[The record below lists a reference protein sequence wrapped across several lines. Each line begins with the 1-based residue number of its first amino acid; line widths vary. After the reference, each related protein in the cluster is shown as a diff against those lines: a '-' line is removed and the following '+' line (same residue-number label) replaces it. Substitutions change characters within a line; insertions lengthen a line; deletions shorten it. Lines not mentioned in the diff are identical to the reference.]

1 MQATVCLINWDQI
14 LSLFQYAEKRLVLVL
29 PAIHDEWVLA
39 INEFIQNPETEIW
52 VCFDNQEKAFRN
64 GYGDIKAINQL
75 RERGAFIK
83 QSKDLQL
90 GFLQADNEAYA
101 LFLESRMLGGEPKG
115 YNAIALPPA
124 IAEDICKAF
133 FPEKYALD
141 LFAELPANIEPFNE
155 KEFSEVQTA
164 IKENP
169 PTSPDLQREISV
181 YNNHFQFVELK
192 LEGGNLTGKSVNI
205 PSSALP
211 FKDASMKEKMNTR
224 YNLFEKEDTEEW
236 TEIKEIKEAI
246 EKIREKFLT
255 ACSVRKGK
263 RVLKKEEKIL
273 YQAEIK
279 AIEGMISKNTKAL
292 EDRVTNAILN
302 AELSLTHELK
312 NFLNAYPPDTVK
324 PEDSPQMRAHKIERA
339 VNTILDQTKFPAAT
353 DLISKLKL
361 VQYFYDLT
369 WEDLHDSTLTKW
381 FVDSGLITGKIENE
395 LTNIGRAFE
404 AKK

>member
-1 MQATVCLINWDQI
+1 
-14 LSLFQYAEKRLVLVL
+14 
-29 PAIHDEWVLA
+29 
-39 INEFIQNPETEIW
+39 
-52 VCFDNQEKAFRN
+52 
-64 GYGDIKAINQL
+64 
-75 RERGAFIK
+75 
-83 QSKDLQL
+83 
-90 GFLQADNEAYA
+90 
-101 LFLESRMLGGEPKG
+101 MLGGEPKG